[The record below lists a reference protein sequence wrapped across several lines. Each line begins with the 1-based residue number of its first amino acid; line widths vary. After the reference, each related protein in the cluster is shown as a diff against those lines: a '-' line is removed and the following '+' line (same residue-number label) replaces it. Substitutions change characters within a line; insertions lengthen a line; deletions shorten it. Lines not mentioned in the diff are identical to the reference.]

1 MYARILVPVDGSAAS
16 ARGLDEAIDL
26 ARHLKARMRRVH
38 VVEPWVMVTPET
50 IPVTVH
56 NVAEIIRNNGAALLK
71 ECENKV
77 PKANIEVDAELIETM
92 GTSVG
97 ECIVKK
103 AKEVDADL
111 IICGTHGRRG
121 IRRLL
126 MGSDAEHIV
135 RRAPVPVLLVHQ
147 ESAAHEA

>member
-1 MYARILVPVDGSAAS
+1 L
-16 ARGLDEAIDL
+16 RGIAFINSF
-26 ARHLKARMRRVH
+26 AGFVH
-38 VVEPWVMVTPET
+38 SCPTSFNSFTHGTSPD
-50 IPVTVH
+50 H